1 MGKFIKMK
9 TKNIL
14 ITGGCGFIGSNLVLH
29 LAKKYPNYKLINLD
43 LMTYASDASYLKTLK
58 DNPNYV
64 FVKGDIR
71 DEKLVNKLF
80 DEHKIDSVIHLAAE
94 SHVDNS
100 IERPLDF
107 VTTNVVGTCVLLEV
121 FRRKGKGR
129 FHYVSTDEIYGT
141 LGKEGKFAETTPLA
155 PNSPYSASKASGNFF
170 VDAYYE
176 TYDMNVVMTSCS
188 NNYGP
193 HQHREKLIPTIV
205 RTALAG
211 DDIPIYGKGDNVRDW
226 LFVEDHCVAIDEVFH
241 NGKTGEIYNVGGN
254 KELNNLELATMIC
267 KLLDELKPK
276 ETKYEEQLTFVTDR
290 LGHDFRYAVDFSK
303 IHNELN
309 WNPTKDF
316 EGKLRETIKWCMT
329 NSICG

>member
-1 MGKFIKMK
+1 MDSRV
-9 TKNIL
+9 IL

-43 LMTYASDASYLKTLK
+43 LMTYASDASYLESLK
-58 DNPNYV
+58 NNSNYV

-100 IERPLDF
+100 IKRPLDF
-107 VTTNVVGTCVLLEV
+107 VTTNVVGTCVLLEA
-121 FRRKGKGR
+121 FRNKGNGR

-141 LGKEGKFAETTPLA
+141 LGATGKFSETTPFD

-170 VDAYYE
+170 VNAYSE
-176 TYDMNVVMTSCS
+176 TYKLNVITTSCS

-205 RTALAG
+205 RTALA
-211 DDIPIYGKGDNVRDW
+211 DKDIPIYGKGDNVRDW

-241 NGKTGEIYNVGGN
+241 NGKIGEIYNIGGN
-254 KELNNLELATMIC
+254 KELNNLELANKIC
-267 KLLDELKPK
+267 DILDELKPK
-276 ETKYEEQLTFVTDR
+276 KTKYSEQLTFVEDR
-290 LGHDFRYAVDFSK
+290 KGHDFRYAVDFSK

-309 WNPTKDF
+309 WNPTKNF
-316 EGKLRETIKWCMT
+316 EGKLRETIQWCIE
-329 NSICG
+329 NL

>member
-1 MGKFIKMK
+1 MK

-29 LAKKYPNYKLINLD
+29 LARKYPNYKLINLD
-43 LMTYASDASYLKTLK
+43 LMTYASDESYLKTLK

-64 FVKGDIR
+64 FVEGDIR

-80 DEHKIDSVIHLAAE
+80 DEHNIDSVIHLAAE

-100 IERPLDF
+100 IKRPLDF
-107 VTTNVVGTCVLLEV
+107 VTTNVVGTCVLLEA
-121 FRRKGKGR
+121 FRNKGKGR

-141 LGKEGKFAETTPLA
+141 LGATGKFSETTPFD
-155 PNSPYSASKASGNFF
+155 PNSPYSASKASGNLF
-170 VDAYYE
+170 VNAYRE
-176 TYDMNVVMTSCS
+176 TYDLNVITTSCS

-211 DDIPIYGKGDNVRDW
+211 KDIPIYGKGDNVRDW

-241 NGKTGEIYNVGGN
+241 HGKIGEIYNVGGD
-254 KELNNLELATMIC
+254 KELNNLELANKIC
-267 KLLDELKPK
+267 DILDELKPK
-276 ETKYEEQLTFVTDR
+276 KTKYSKQLTFVEDR
-290 LGHDFRYAVDFSK
+290 KGHDFRYAVDFSK

-309 WNPTKDF
+309 WNPTKNF
-316 EGKLRETIKWCMT
+316 EGKLRETIKWCIK
-329 NSICG
+329 NL

>member
-1 MGKFIKMK
+1 MK

-14 ITGGCGFIGSNLVLH
+14 ITGGCGFIGSNLALH
-29 LAKKYPNYKLINLD
+29 LAKKYPNYKLVNLD
-43 LMTYASDASYLKTLK
+43 LMTYASDASYLESLK
-58 DNPNYV
+58 NNPNYV

-71 DEKLVNKLF
+71 DEKLVNELF
-80 DEHKIDSVIHLAAE
+80 DEHNIDSVIHLAAE

-100 IERPLDF
+100 IKRPLDF

-141 LGKEGKFAETTPLA
+141 LGKEGKFAETTPFA

-176 TYDMNVVMTSCS
+176 TYDLNVITTSCS

-205 RTALAG
+205 RTAIAG
-211 DDIPIYGKGDNVRDW
+211 KDIPIYGNGDNVRDW

-241 NGKTGEIYNVGGN
+241 NGKTGEIYNVGGD
-254 KELNNLELATMIC
+254 KELNNLELANMIC
-267 KLLDELKPK
+267 QLLDELQPK
-276 ETKYEEQLTFVTDR
+276 KTKYEEQLTFVEDR
-290 LGHDFRYAVDFSK
+290 KGHDFRYAVDFSK

-309 WNPTKDF
+309 WNPTKNF
-316 EGKLRETIKWCMT
+316 EGKLKETITWCIS
-329 NSICG
+329 NSK

>member
-1 MGKFIKMK
+1 MK
-9 TKNIL
+9 PKNIL

-29 LAKKYPNYKLINLD
+29 LVRKYPNYKLINLD
-43 LMTYASDASYLKTLK
+43 LMTYASDESYLKTLK

-71 DEKLVNKLF
+71 DEKLINELF

-100 IERPLDF
+100 IKRPLDF
-107 VTTNVVGTCVLLEV
+107 VTTNVVGTCVLLEA
-121 FRRKGKGR
+121 FRNQGKGR

-141 LGKEGKFAETTPLA
+141 LGATGKFSETTPFD

-170 VDAYYE
+170 VNAYSE
-176 TYDMNVVMTSCS
+176 TYKLNVITTSCS

-241 NGKTGEIYNVGGN
+241 NGKIGEIYNVGGD
-254 KELNNLELATMIC
+254 KELNNLELANKIC
-267 KLLDELKPK
+267 DILDELKPK
-276 ETKYEEQLTFVTDR
+276 KTKYSEQLTFVEDR
-290 LGHDFRYAVDFSK
+290 KGHDFRYAVDFSK
-303 IHNELN
+303 IHNELK

-316 EGKLRETIKWCMT
+316 EGKLRETIKWCIK
-329 NSICG
+329 NL

>member
-1 MGKFIKMK
+1 MK

-29 LAKKYPNYKLINLD
+29 LARKYPNYKLINLD

-64 FVKGDIR
+64 FVEGDIR
-71 DEKLVNKLF
+71 DEKLVSKLF
-80 DEHKIDSVIHLAAE
+80 EEHNIDSVIHLAAE

-100 IERPLDF
+100 IKRPLDF

-121 FRRKGKGR
+121 FRRKGTGR

-141 LGKEGKFAETTPLA
+141 LGKEGLFTETTPLA

-176 TYDMNVVMTSCS
+176 TYKLNVITTSCS

-205 RTALAG
+205 RTAIAG
-211 DDIPIYGKGDNVRDW
+211 KNIPIYGNGDNVRDW

-241 NGKTGEIYNVGGN
+241 NGKIGEIYNVGGN
-254 KELNNLELATMIC
+254 KELNNLELANKIC
-267 KLLDELKPK
+267 DILDELKPK
-276 ETKYEEQLTFVTDR
+276 KTKYSEQLTFVEDR
-290 LGHDFRYAVDFSK
+290 KGHDFRYAVDFSK

-316 EGKLRETIKWCMT
+316 EGKLRETIKWCMA
-329 NSICG
+329 NS

>member
-1 MGKFIKMK
+1 MK
-9 TKNIL
+9 PKNIL

-29 LAKKYPNYKLINLD
+29 LAKKYPNYKLVNLD
-43 LMTYASDASYLKTLK
+43 LMTYASDESYLESLK

-71 DEKLVNKLF
+71 DEKLVDKLF
-80 DEHKIDSVIHLAAE
+80 DDHKIDSVIHLAAE

-141 LGKEGKFAETTPLA
+141 LGKEGLFAETTPFA

-176 TYDMNVVMTSCS
+176 TYDLNVITTSCS

-241 NGKTGEIYNVGGN
+241 NGKVGEIYNVGGD
-254 KELNNLELATMIC
+254 KELNNLELANKIC
-267 KLLDELKPK
+267 QLLDELQPK
-276 ETKYEEQLTFVTDR
+276 KTKYEDQLTFVTDR

-303 IHNELN
+303 IHTELG

-316 EGKLRETIKWCMT
+316 EGKLRETITWCMA
-329 NSICG
+329 NS

>member
-1 MGKFIKMK
+1 MK

-29 LAKKYPNYKLINLD
+29 LARKYPNYKLINLD

-58 DNPNYV
+58 DNPKYV

-80 DEHKIDSVIHLAAE
+80 DEHNIDSVIHLAAE

-100 IERPLDF
+100 IKRPLDF
-107 VTTNVVGTCVLLEV
+107 VTTNVVGTCVLLEA
-121 FRRKGKGR
+121 FRNKGKGR

-141 LGKEGKFAETTPLA
+141 LGATGKFSETTPFD

-170 VDAYYE
+170 VNAYSE
-176 TYDMNVVMTSCS
+176 TYKLNVITTSCS

-193 HQHREKLIPTIV
+193 HQHREKLIPTII
-205 RTALAG
+205 RTAIAG
-211 DDIPIYGKGDNVRDW
+211 KDIPIYGKGDNIRDW

-241 NGKTGEIYNVGGN
+241 NGKIGEIYNVGGN
-254 KELNNLELATMIC
+254 KELNNLELANKIC
-267 KLLDELKPK
+267 DILGELKPK
-276 ETKYEEQLTFVTDR
+276 KIKYSKQLTFVEDR
-290 LGHDFRYAVDFSK
+290 KGHDFRYAVDFSK

-309 WNPTKDF
+309 WNPTTDF
-316 EGKLRETIKWCMT
+316 EGKLRETIKWCIS
-329 NSICG
+329 NL

>member
-1 MGKFIKMK
+1 MK

-29 LAKKYPNYKLINLD
+29 LVKKYPNYKLINLD

-71 DEKLVNKLF
+71 DEQLVNKLF
-80 DEHKIDSVIHLAAE
+80 DEHNIDSVIHLAAE

-100 IERPLDF
+100 IKRPLDF
-107 VTTNVVGTCVLLEV
+107 VTTNVVGTCVLLEA
-121 FRRKGKGR
+121 FRNKSKGR

-141 LGKEGKFAETTPLA
+141 LGATGKFSETTPFD

-170 VDAYYE
+170 VNAYSE
-176 TYDMNVVMTSCS
+176 TYKLNVITTSCS

-211 DDIPIYGKGDNVRDW
+211 KDIPIYGKGDNVRDW

-241 NGKTGEIYNVGGN
+241 NGKIGEIYNVGGD
-254 KELNNLELATMIC
+254 KELNNLELANKIC
-267 KLLDELKPK
+267 DILDELKPK
-276 ETKYEEQLTFVTDR
+276 KTKYSKQLTFVEDR
-290 LGHDFRYAVDFSK
+290 KGHDFRYAVDFSK

-309 WNPTKDF
+309 WNPTKNF
-316 EGKLRETIKWCMT
+316 EGKLRETLQWCIK
-329 NSICG
+329 NS

>member
-1 MGKFIKMK
+1 MEEP
-9 TKNIL
+9 KNIL

-29 LAKKYPNYKLINLD
+29 LARKYPNYKLINLD
-43 LMTYASDASYLKTLK
+43 LMTYASDASYLESLK
-58 DNPNYV
+58 NNPNYV

-80 DEHKIDSVIHLAAE
+80 DEHNIDSVIHLAAE

-107 VTTNVVGTCVLLEV
+107 VTTNVVGTCVLLEA
-121 FRRKGKGR
+121 FRNKGKGR

-141 LGKEGKFAETTPLA
+141 LGATGKFSETTPFD

-170 VDAYYE
+170 VNAYSE
-176 TYDMNVVMTSCS
+176 TYKLNVITTSCS

-205 RTALAG
+205 RTALA
-211 DDIPIYGKGDNVRDW
+211 DKDIPIYGKGDNVRDW

-241 NGKTGEIYNVGGN
+241 NGKIGEIYNVGGD
-254 KELNNLELATMIC
+254 KELNNLELANKIC
-267 KLLDELKPK
+267 DILDELKPK
-276 ETKYEEQLTFVTDR
+276 ETKYSEQLTFVEDR
-290 LGHDFRYAVDFSK
+290 KGHDFRYAVDFSK

-316 EGKLRETIKWCMT
+316 EGKLRETLKWCIK
-329 NSICG
+329 NS

>member
-1 MGKFIKMK
+1 MK

-43 LMTYASDASYLKTLK
+43 LMTYASDESYLESLES
-58 DNPNYV
+58 NPNYV

-80 DEHKIDSVIHLAAE
+80 DEHNIDSVIHLAAE

-100 IERPLDF
+100 IKRPLDF
-107 VTTNVVGTCVLLEV
+107 VTTNVVGTCVLLEA
-121 FRRKGKGR
+121 FRNKGNGR

-141 LGKEGKFAETTPLA
+141 LGATGKFSETTPFD

-170 VDAYYE
+170 VNAYSE
-176 TYDMNVVMTSCS
+176 TYKLNVITTSCS

-205 RTALAG
+205 RTALA
-211 DDIPIYGKGDNVRDW
+211 DKDIPIYGKGDNVRDW

-241 NGKTGEIYNVGGN
+241 NGKTGEIYNVGGD
-254 KELNNLELATMIC
+254 KELNNLELANKIC
-267 KLLDELKPK
+267 DILDELKPK
-276 ETKYEEQLTFVTDR
+276 KTKYSEQLTFVEDR
-290 LGHDFRYAVDFSK
+290 KGHDFRYAVDFSK
-303 IHNELN
+303 IHSELN

-316 EGKLRETIKWCMT
+316 EGKLRYTLEYIIANTH
-329 NSICG
+329 

>member
-1 MGKFIKMK
+1 MGERV
-9 TKNIL
+9 IL
-14 ITGGCGFIGSNLVLH
+14 LTGGCGFIGSNLVLH

-43 LMTYASDASYLKTLK
+43 LMTYASDASYLESLK
-58 DNPNYV
+58 NNPNYV

-71 DEKLVNKLF
+71 DEKLVNELF
-80 DEHKIDSVIHLAAE
+80 DEHNIDSVIHLAAE

-107 VTTNVVGTCVLLEV
+107 VTTNVVGTCVLLEA
-121 FRRKGKGR
+121 FRNKGNGR

-141 LGKEGKFAETTPLA
+141 LGATGKFSENTPFD

-170 VDAYYE
+170 VNAYFE
-176 TYDMNVVMTSCS
+176 TYKLNVITTSCS

-211 DDIPIYGKGDNVRDW
+211 KDIPIYGKGDNVRDW
-226 LFVEDHCVAIDEVFH
+226 LFVKDHCIAIDEVFH
-241 NGKTGEIYNVGGN
+241 NGKIGEIYNVGGD
-254 KELNNLELATMIC
+254 KELNNLELANKIC
-267 KLLDELKPK
+267 NILDELKPK
-276 ETKYEEQLTFVTDR
+276 KTKYSEQLTFVEDR
-290 LGHDFRYAVDFSK
+290 KGHDFRYAVDFSK

-316 EGKLRETIKWCMT
+316 EGKLRETIKWCM
-329 NSICG
+329 NNL

>member
-1 MGKFIKMK
+1 MGERV
-9 TKNIL
+9 IL

-43 LMTYASDASYLKTLK
+43 LMTYASDASYLESLK
-58 DNPNYV
+58 NNPNYI

-107 VTTNVVGTCVLLEV
+107 VTTNVVGTCVLLEA
-121 FRRKGKGR
+121 FRNQGNGR

-141 LGKEGKFAETTPLA
+141 LGATGKFSENTPFD

-170 VDAYYE
+170 VNAYSE
-176 TYDMNVVMTSCS
+176 TYKLNVITTSCS

-211 DDIPIYGKGDNVRDW
+211 KDIPIYGKGDNVRDW
-226 LFVEDHCVAIDEVFH
+226 LFVEDHCIAIDEVFH
-241 NGKTGEIYNVGGN
+241 NGKTGEIYNVGGD
-254 KELNNLELATMIC
+254 KELNNLELANKIC
-267 KLLDELKPK
+267 DILDELKPK
-276 ETKYEEQLTFVTDR
+276 KTKYSEQLTFVEDR
-290 LGHDFRYAVDFSK
+290 KGHDFRYAVDFSK

-309 WNPTKDF
+309 WNPTKNF
-316 EGKLRETIKWCMT
+316 EGKLRETIKWCIK
-329 NSICG
+329 NS

>member
-1 MGKFIKMK
+1 MG
-9 TKNIL
+9 NRVIL

-29 LAKKYPNYKLINLD
+29 LVKKYPNYKLVNLD
-43 LMTYASDASYLKTLK
+43 LMTYASDESYLESLK

-64 FVKGDIR
+64 SVKGDIR

-80 DEHKIDSVIHLAAE
+80 DEHNIDSVIHLAAE

-100 IERPLDF
+100 IKRPLDF
-107 VTTNVVGTCVLLEV
+107 FTTNVVGTCVLLEA
-121 FRRKGKGR
+121 FRNQGKGR

-141 LGKEGKFAETTPLA
+141 LGATGKFSETTPFD

-170 VDAYYE
+170 VNAYSE
-176 TYDMNVVMTSCS
+176 TYKLNVITTSCS

-211 DDIPIYGKGDNVRDW
+211 KDIPIYGKGDNVRDW

-241 NGKTGEIYNVGGN
+241 NGKIGEIYNVGGD
-254 KELNNLELATMIC
+254 KELNNLELANKIC
-267 KLLDELKPK
+267 DILDELKPK
-276 ETKYEEQLTFVTDR
+276 KTKYSEQLTFVEDR
-290 LGHDFRYAVDFSK
+290 KGHDFRYAVDFSK

-316 EGKLRETIKWCMT
+316 EGKLRETIKWCID
-329 NSICG
+329 SE

>member
-1 MGKFIKMK
+1 MGERV
-9 TKNIL
+9 IL

-29 LAKKYPNYKLINLD
+29 LARKYPNYKLVNLD

-80 DEHKIDSVIHLAAE
+80 DEHNIDSVIHLAAE

-100 IERPLDF
+100 IKRPLDF
-107 VTTNVVGTCVLLEV
+107 VTTNVVGTCVLLEA
-121 FRRKGKGR
+121 FRNKGKGR

-141 LGKEGKFAETTPLA
+141 LGATGKFSETTPFD

-170 VDAYYE
+170 VNAYSE
-176 TYDMNVVMTSCS
+176 TYKLNVITTSCS

-193 HQHREKLIPTIV
+193 HQHREKLIPTII

-211 DDIPIYGKGDNVRDW
+211 KDIPIYGKGDNVRDW

-241 NGKTGEIYNVGGN
+241 NGKIGEIYNVGGD
-254 KELNNLELATMIC
+254 KELNNLELANKIC
-267 KLLDELKPK
+267 DILDELKPK
-276 ETKYEEQLTFVTDR
+276 KSKYSEQLTFVEDR
-290 LGHDFRYAVDFSK
+290 KGHDFRYAVDFSK

-309 WNPTKDF
+309 WNPTKNF
-316 EGKLRETIKWCMT
+316 EGKLRETIKWCIH
-329 NSICG
+329 NL

>member
-1 MGKFIKMK
+1 MK

>member
-1 MGKFIKMK
+1 MGERV
-9 TKNIL
+9 IL

-29 LAKKYPNYKLINLD
+29 LAKKYPNYKLVNLD
-43 LMTYASDASYLKTLK
+43 LMTYASDASYLKTLES
-58 DNPNYV
+58 NPNYV
-64 FVKGDIR
+64 FAKGDIR

-80 DEHKIDSVIHLAAE
+80 DEHNIDSVIHLAAE

-100 IERPLDF
+100 IKRPLDF
-107 VTTNVVGTCVLLEV
+107 VTTNVVGTCVLLEA
-121 FRRKGKGR
+121 FRNKGKGR

-141 LGKEGKFAETTPLA
+141 LGATGKFSETTPFD

-170 VDAYYE
+170 VNAYFE
-176 TYDMNVVMTSCS
+176 TYKLNVITTSCS

-211 DDIPIYGKGDNVRDW
+211 KDIPIYGKGDNVRDW

-241 NGKTGEIYNVGGN
+241 NGKTGEIYNVGGD
-254 KELNNLELATMIC
+254 KELNNLELANKIC
-267 KLLDELKPK
+267 DILDELKPK
-276 ETKYEEQLTFVTDR
+276 KTKYSEQLTFVEDR
-290 LGHDFRYAVDFSK
+290 KGHDFRYAVDFSK

-309 WNPTKDF
+309 WNPTTDF
-316 EGKLRETIKWCMT
+316 EGKLRETIKWCIK
-329 NSICG
+329 NS

>member
-1 MGKFIKMK
+1 MK

-29 LAKKYPNYKLINLD
+29 LVRKYPNYKLINLD
-43 LMTYASDASYLKTLK
+43 LMTYASDESYLKTLK

-71 DEKLVNKLF
+71 DEKLINELF

-100 IERPLDF
+100 IKRPLDF
-107 VTTNVVGTCVLLEV
+107 VTTNVVGTCVLLEA
-121 FRRKGKGR
+121 FRNKGNGR

-141 LGKEGKFAETTPLA
+141 LGATGKFSETTPFD

-170 VDAYYE
+170 VNAYSE
-176 TYDMNVVMTSCS
+176 TYKLNVITTSCS

-211 DDIPIYGKGDNVRDW
+211 KDIPIYGKGDNVRDW

-241 NGKTGEIYNVGGN
+241 NGKIGEIYNVGGD
-254 KELNNLELATMIC
+254 KELNNLELANKIC
-267 KLLDELKPK
+267 DILDELKPK
-276 ETKYEEQLTFVTDR
+276 KTKYSEQLTFVEDR
-290 LGHDFRYAVDFSK
+290 KGHDFRYAVDFSK

-309 WNPTKDF
+309 WNPTKNF
-316 EGKLRETIKWCMT
+316 EGKLLETIKWCIH
-329 NSICG
+329 NL

>member
-1 MGKFIKMK
+1 MK
-9 TKNIL
+9 PKNIL
-14 ITGGCGFIGSNLVLH
+14 ITGGCGFIGSNLVLY
-29 LAKKYPNYKLINLD
+29 LVRKYPNYKLINLD
-43 LMTYASDASYLKTLK
+43 LMTYASDESYLESLK
-58 DNPNYV
+58 NNPNYI

-71 DEKLVNKLF
+71 DEKLVNELF

-107 VTTNVVGTCVLLEV
+107 VTTNVVGTCVLLEA
-121 FRRKGKGR
+121 FRNQSKGR

-141 LGKEGKFAETTPLA
+141 LGATGKFSENTPFD

-170 VDAYYE
+170 VNAYSE
-176 TYDMNVVMTSCS
+176 TYKLNVITTSCS

-241 NGKTGEIYNVGGN
+241 NGKVGEIYNVGGD
-254 KELNNLELATMIC
+254 KELNNLELANKIC
-267 KLLDELKPK
+267 DILDELQPK
-276 ETKYEEQLTFVTDR
+276 ETKYSEQLTFVEDR
-290 LGHDFRYAVDFSK
+290 KGHDFRYAVDFSK

-316 EGKLRETIKWCMT
+316 EGKLRETIKWCIK
-329 NSICG
+329 NL

>member
-1 MGKFIKMK
+1 MK

-29 LAKKYPNYKLINLD
+29 LARKYPNYMLINLD
-43 LMTYASDASYLKTLK
+43 LMTYASDASYLKTLE

-80 DEHKIDSVIHLAAE
+80 DEHNIDSVIHLAAE

-100 IERPLDF
+100 IKRPLDF
-107 VTTNVVGTCVLLEV
+107 VTTNVVGTCVLLEA
-121 FRRKGKGR
+121 FRNKGNGR

-141 LGKEGKFAETTPLA
+141 LGATGKFSETTPFD

-170 VDAYYE
+170 VNAYSE
-176 TYDMNVVMTSCS
+176 TYKLNVITTSCS

-205 RTALAG
+205 RTALA
-211 DDIPIYGKGDNVRDW
+211 DKDIPIYGKGDNVRDW

-254 KELNNLELATMIC
+254 KELNNLELANKIC
-267 KLLDELKPK
+267 DILDELEPK
-276 ETKYEEQLTFVTDR
+276 ETKYSEQLTFVEDR
-290 LGHDFRYAVDFSK
+290 KGHDFRYAVDFSK

-316 EGKLRETIKWCMT
+316 EGKLRETIKWCIK
-329 NSICG
+329 NS

>member
-1 MGKFIKMK
+1 MK

-43 LMTYASDASYLKTLK
+43 LMTYASDESYLKTLK

-80 DEHKIDSVIHLAAE
+80 DEHNIDSVIHLAAE

-100 IERPLDF
+100 IKRPLDF
-107 VTTNVVGTCVLLEV
+107 VTTNVVGTCVLLEA
-121 FRRKGKGR
+121 FRNQGKGR

-141 LGKEGKFAETTPLA
+141 LGATGKFSETTPFD

-170 VDAYYE
+170 VNAYSE
-176 TYDMNVVMTSCS
+176 TYKLNVITTSCS

-211 DDIPIYGKGDNVRDW
+211 KDIPIYGKGDNVRDW

-241 NGKTGEIYNVGGN
+241 NGKIGEIYNVGGD
-254 KELNNLELATMIC
+254 KELNNLELANKIC
-267 KLLDELKPK
+267 DILDELKPK
-276 ETKYEEQLTFVTDR
+276 TTKYSKQLTFVEDR
-290 LGHDFRYAVDFSK
+290 KGHDFRYAVDFSK

-309 WNPTKDF
+309 WNPTTDF
-316 EGKLRETIKWCMT
+316 EGKLRETIKWCIK
-329 NSICG
+329 NS

>member
-1 MGKFIKMK
+1 MK

-80 DEHKIDSVIHLAAE
+80 DEHNIDSVIHLAAE

-100 IERPLDF
+100 IKRPLDF
-107 VTTNVVGTCVLLEV
+107 VTTNVVGTCVLLEA
-121 FRRKGKGR
+121 FRNQGNGR

-141 LGKEGKFAETTPLA
+141 LGATGKFSETTPFD

-170 VDAYYE
+170 VNAYFE
-176 TYDMNVVMTSCS
+176 TYKLNVITTSCS

-211 DDIPIYGKGDNVRDW
+211 KDIPIYGKGDNVRDW
-226 LFVEDHCVAIDEVFH
+226 LFVEEH
-241 NGKTGEIYNVGGN
+241 
-254 KELNNLELATMIC
+254 
-267 KLLDELKPK
+267 
-276 ETKYEEQLTFVTDR
+276 
-290 LGHDFRYAVDFSK
+290 
-303 IHNELN
+303 
-309 WNPTKDF
+309 
-316 EGKLRETIKWCMT
+316 
-329 NSICG
+329 

>member
-1 MGKFIKMK
+1 MK

-29 LAKKYPNYKLINLD
+29 LARKYPNYKLINLD

-58 DNPNYV
+58 DNPNYI

-80 DEHKIDSVIHLAAE
+80 DEHNIDSVIHLAAE

-141 LGKEGKFAETTPLA
+141 LGKEGKFAETTPFA

-176 TYDMNVVMTSCS
+176 TYDMNVVTTSCS

-193 HQHREKLIPTIV
+193 HQHKEKLIPTIV
-205 RTALAG
+205 RTALA
-211 DDIPIYGKGDNVRDW
+211 DKDIPIYGKGDNVRDW

-241 NGKTGEIYNVGGN
+241 NGKVGEIYNVGGD
-254 KELNNLELATMIC
+254 KELNNLELANMIC

-303 IHNELN
+303 IHKELG
-309 WNPTKDF
+309 WNPTEDF
-316 EGKLRETIKWCMT
+316 VGKLKETIVWT
-329 NSICG
+329 YDFYGW

>member
-1 MGKFIKMK
+1 MWVEN
-9 TKNIL
+9 KNIL

-29 LAKKYPNYKLINLD
+29 LVKKYPNYKLVNLD
-43 LMTYASDASYLKTLK
+43 LMTYASDASYLESLK
-58 DNPNYV
+58 NNPNYV

-71 DEKLVNKLF
+71 DEKLVNELF
-80 DEHKIDSVIHLAAE
+80 DEHNIDSVIHLAAE

-100 IERPLDF
+100 IKRPLDF
-107 VTTNVVGTCVLLEV
+107 VTTNVVGTCVLLEA
-121 FRRKGKGR
+121 FRNKGKGR

-141 LGKEGKFAETTPLA
+141 LGATGKFSETTPFD

-170 VDAYYE
+170 VNAYSE
-176 TYDMNVVMTSCS
+176 TYKLNVITTSCS

-211 DDIPIYGKGDNVRDW
+211 KDIPIYGKGDNVRDW

-241 NGKTGEIYNVGGN
+241 NGKIGEIYNVGGD
-254 KELNNLELATMIC
+254 KELNNLELANKIC
-267 KLLDELKPK
+267 DILDELKPK
-276 ETKYEEQLTFVTDR
+276 TTKYSKQLTFVEDR
-290 LGHDFRYAVDFSK
+290 KGHDFRYAVDFSK

-309 WNPTKDF
+309 WNPTTDF
-316 EGKLRETIKWCMT
+316 EGKLRETIKWCIK
-329 NSICG
+329 NS

>member
-1 MGKFIKMK
+1 MNF
-9 TKNIL
+9 KNIL

-29 LAKKYPNYKLINLD
+29 LAKKYPNYKLVNLD
-43 LMTYASDASYLKTLK
+43 LMTYASDASYLKTLEG
-58 DNPNYV
+58 NPNYV

-170 VDAYYE
+170 VDAYFE
-176 TYDMNVVMTSCS
+176 TYKLNVITTSCS

-205 RTALAG
+205 RR
-211 DDIPIYGKGDNVRDW
+211 N
-226 LFVEDHCVAIDEVFH
+226 F
-241 NGKTGEIYNVGGN
+241 
-254 KELNNLELATMIC
+254 
-267 KLLDELKPK
+267 
-276 ETKYEEQLTFVTDR
+276 
-290 LGHDFRYAVDFSK
+290 
-303 IHNELN
+303 
-309 WNPTKDF
+309 
-316 EGKLRETIKWCMT
+316 
-329 NSICG
+329 

>member
-1 MGKFIKMK
+1 MK

-29 LAKKYPNYKLINLD
+29 LARKYPNYKLINLD
-43 LMTYASDASYLKTLK
+43 LMTYASDESYLKTLK

-71 DEKLVNKLF
+71 EEKLVNKLF
-80 DEHKIDSVIHLAAE
+80 DEHNIDSVIHLAAE

-107 VTTNVVGTCVLLEV
+107 VTTNVVGTCVLLEA
-121 FRRKGKGR
+121 FRNKGKGR

-141 LGKEGKFAETTPLA
+141 LGATGKFSETTPFD

-170 VDAYYE
+170 VNAYSE
-176 TYDMNVVMTSCS
+176 TYKLNVITTSCS

-211 DDIPIYGKGDNVRDW
+211 KDIPIYGKGDNVRDW

-254 KELNNLELATMIC
+254 KELNNLELANKIC
-267 KLLDELKPK
+267 DILDELKPK
-276 ETKYEEQLTFVTDR
+276 ETKYSEQLTFVEDR
-290 LGHDFRYAVDFSK
+290 KGHDFRYAVDFSK

-316 EGKLRETIKWCMT
+316 EGKLRETIKWCIK
-329 NSICG
+329 NS

>member
-1 MGKFIKMK
+1 MK
-9 TKNIL
+9 PKNIL

-29 LAKKYPNYKLINLD
+29 LVRKYPNYKLINLD
-43 LMTYASDASYLKTLK
+43 LMTYASDESYLKTLK

-71 DEKLVNKLF
+71 DEKLINELF

-100 IERPLDF
+100 IKRPLDF
-107 VTTNVVGTCVLLEV
+107 VTTNVVGTCVLLEA
-121 FRRKGKGR
+121 FRNKGNGR

-141 LGKEGKFAETTPLA
+141 LGATGKFSETTPFD

-170 VDAYYE
+170 VNAYSE
-176 TYDMNVVMTSCS
+176 TYKLNVITTSCS

-211 DDIPIYGKGDNVRDW
+211 KDIPIYGKGDNVRDW

-241 NGKTGEIYNVGGN
+241 NGKIGDIYNVGGD
-254 KELNNLELATMIC
+254 KELNNLELANKIC
-267 KLLDELKPK
+267 DILDELKPK
-276 ETKYEEQLTFVTDR
+276 KTKYSEQLTFVEDR
-290 LGHDFRYAVDFSK
+290 KGHDFRYSVDFSK

-309 WNPTKDF
+309 WNPTKNF
-316 EGKLRETIKWCMT
+316 EGKLRETIKWCIH
-329 NSICG
+329 NL

>member
-1 MGKFIKMK
+1 MQ
-9 TKNIL
+9 
-14 ITGGCGFIGSNLVLH
+14 
-29 LAKKYPNYKLINLD
+29 
-43 LMTYASDASYLKTLK
+43 
-58 DNPNYV
+58 
-64 FVKGDIR
+64 
-71 DEKLVNKLF
+71 
-80 DEHKIDSVIHLAAE
+80 AE

-107 VTTNVVGTCVLLEV
+107 VTTNVVGTCVLLEA
-121 FRRKGKGR
+121 FRDKCKGR

-141 LGKEGKFAETTPLA
+141 LGATGKFSETTPFD

-170 VDAYYE
+170 VNAYSE
-176 TYDMNVVMTSCS
+176 TYKLNVITTSCS

-211 DDIPIYGKGDNVRDW
+211 KDIPIYGKGDNVRDW

-254 KELNNLELATMIC
+254 KELNNLELANKIC
-267 KLLDELKPK
+267 DILDELKPK
-276 ETKYEEQLTFVTDR
+276 KTKYSEQLTFVEDR
-290 LGHDFRYAVDFSK
+290 KGHDFRYAVDFSK

-316 EGKLRETIKWCMT
+316 EGKLRETLRWCIS
-329 NSICG
+329 NK

>member
-1 MGKFIKMK
+1 MGERV
-9 TKNIL
+9 IL
-14 ITGGCGFIGSNLVLH
+14 LTGGCGFIGSNLVLH

-43 LMTYASDASYLKTLK
+43 LMTYASDASYLESLK
-58 DNPNYV
+58 NNPNYV

-71 DEKLVNKLF
+71 DEKLVNELF
-80 DEHKIDSVIHLAAE
+80 DEHNIDSVIHLAAE

-107 VTTNVVGTCVLLEV
+107 VTTNVVGTCVLLEA
-121 FRRKGKGR
+121 FRNKGNGR

-141 LGKEGKFAETTPLA
+141 LGATGKFSENTPFD

-170 VDAYYE
+170 VNAYFE
-176 TYDMNVVMTSCS
+176 TYKLNVITTSCS

-211 DDIPIYGKGDNVRDW
+211 KDIPIYGKGDNVRDW
-226 LFVEDHCVAIDEVFH
+226 LFVKDHCIAIDEVFH
-241 NGKTGEIYNVGGN
+241 NGKIGEIYNVGGD
-254 KELNNLELATMIC
+254 KELNNLELANKIC
-267 KLLDELKPK
+267 NILDELKPK
-276 ETKYEEQLTFVTDR
+276 KTKYSEQLTFVEDR
-290 LGHDFRYAVDFSK
+290 KGHDFRYAVDFSK

-309 WNPTKDF
+309 WNPTEDF
-316 EGKLRETIKWCMT
+316 EGKLRETLRWCIN
-329 NSICG
+329 NS

>member
-1 MGKFIKMK
+1 MK

-29 LAKKYPNYKLINLD
+29 LARKYPNYKLINLD

-80 DEHKIDSVIHLAAE
+80 DEHNIDSVIHLAAE

-107 VTTNVVGTCVLLEV
+107 VTTNVVGTCVLLEA
-121 FRRKGKGR
+121 FRNQGNGR

-141 LGKEGKFAETTPLA
+141 LGATEKFSENTPFD

-170 VDAYYE
+170 VNAYSE
-176 TYDMNVVMTSCS
+176 TYKLNVITTSCS

-211 DDIPIYGKGDNVRDW
+211 KDIPIYGKGDNVRDW

-241 NGKTGEIYNVGGN
+241 HGKIGDIYNVGGN
-254 KELNNLELATMIC
+254 KELNNLELANKIC
-267 KLLDELKPK
+267 DILDELQPK
-276 ETKYEEQLTFVTDR
+276 EAKYSDQLTFVEDR
-290 LGHDFRYAVDFSK
+290 KGHDFRYAVDFSK
-303 IHNELN
+303 INNELN

-316 EGKLRETIKWCMT
+316 EGKLRETLKWCILH
-329 NSICG
+329 S